1 MVQTQRE
8 WQQEMAQEI
17 LSLIRSELYLELRF
31 MDVAL
36 SALSWKPEE
45 GIDTFGTDGAC
56 LYYSMERLLQVYPV
70 NPGFLDRLY
79 LHSILHCIYSHLWLC
94 GSRKRPL
101 WDLACDIMVEY
112 TIDHL
117 DKKCTRRALSFTR
130 RDLYQRLEDQKLG
143 ISAAV
148 IYQFLQGKS
157 SEDLQTLQ
165 AEFYTDTHKFWPKIE
180 QMGMAPQ
187 RMQKRWE
194 QISRQTQMQMEQRG
208 TDQAGG
214 QELLEQEM
222 EAGRSRRSYREFL
235 RKFAVLREEMHLDPE
250 EFDLNYYSYG
260 LRLYGNMP
268 LVEPMETRE
277 IQKIQDFV
285 VVVDTSYST
294 SGDLVRAFLQETFDI
309 LMESEHFFVGSRI
322 HIIQC
327 DDQVQSD
334 QVVTNGKELE
344 QLIQRF
350 TIAGGGG
357 TDFRPAF
364 TYINQLIQDGALDHL
379 KGVLYF
385 TDGKGIY
392 PGKRPEYRTA
402 FLFLGDYD
410 ETAVPAWAMRM
421 RIVPD
426 EFLNTHLT
434 KLDG

>member
-1 MVQTQRE
+1 MEVQTQWE

-17 LSLIRSELYLELRF
+17 LSLVRSELYLELRF

-45 GIDTFGTDGAC
+45 GIDTFGTDGVC

-70 NPGFLDRLY
+70 NPSFLNRLY

-117 DKKCTRRALSFTR
+117 DQKCTRRALSFIR
-130 RDLYQRLEDQKLG
+130 NDLYQHLEEQQWG
-143 ISAAV
+143 VSAAV

-157 SEDLQTLQ
+157 SEEFQTLQ
-165 AEFYTDTHKFWPKIE
+165 AEFYTDTHKFWPKNE
-180 QMGMAPQ
+180 QMGMASQ

-194 QISRQTQMQMEQRG
+194 QINRQTQMQMEQRG
-208 TDQAGG
+208 MDQAGG
-214 QELLEQEM
+214 QEILEQEM

-260 LRLYGNMP
+260 LRLFGNMP
-268 LVEPMETRE
+268 LVEPVETRE

-327 DDQVQSD
+327 DDRVQSD
-334 QVVTNGKELE
+334 QVVTNEKELE

-350 TIAGGGG
+350 SIVGGGG

-402 FLFLGDYD
+402 FLFLDDYD
-410 ETAVPAWAMRM
+410 ETAVPAWAMRL
-421 RIVPD
+421 RIAPD
-426 EFLNTHLT
+426 EFLDTSF
-434 KLDG
+434 